1 MKTIEKA
8 TINFIGVLPNE
19 DDFSGYW
26 GLTTRS
32 IVIPFS
38 EKVSDSV
45 DKETKVLQALREG
58 TFEVQISDGDNGS
71 YIGDVLE
78 KDQIVSAAKKA
89 ASYQEFY
96 DTITDSLHEVG
107 YDAYVEEYGRDMDY
121 EDYDDEEDEDG
132 NEFLDENGVNGE
144 AFEELMYEGDS
155 TERSRIDFES
165 VG

>member
-1 MKTIEKA
+1 MKTAEKA
-8 TINFIGVLPNE
+8 TINFTGVLPNE
-19 DDFSGYW
+19 DDYSGYW

-38 EKVSDSV
+38 EKVSDSE

-58 TFEVQISDGDNGS
+58 TFEVQISEEDNGA

-89 ASYQEFY
+89 ATYQEFY
-96 DTITDSLHEVG
+96 DDITASLLEVG
-107 YDAYVEEYGRDMDY
+107 YDAYVEEFGGNILIWQNA
-121 EDYDDEEDEDG
+121 EFEG
-132 NEFLDENGVNGE
+132 NEYLDENGVNGE

-155 TERSRIDFES
+155 TERSRIDFET

>member
-1 MKTIEKA
+1 MKAIEKA

-19 DDFSGYW
+19 DDYSGYW

-38 EKVSDSV
+38 EKVSDSE
-45 DKETKVLQALREG
+45 DKEAKVLQALREG
-58 TFEVQISDGDNGS
+58 TFEVQISDEDNGA

-96 DTITDSLHEVG
+96 DDTTDRLHEVG
-107 YDAYVEEYGRDMDY
+107 YDAYVEEYGG
-121 EDYDDEEDEDG
+121 EIDYDDEDDD

-144 AFEELMYEGDS
+144 AFEELMYEGES
-155 TERSRIDFES
+155 TDRSRIDFEA

>member
-19 DDFSGYW
+19 DDFTGHW
-26 GLTTRS
+26 VLTTRS

-38 EKVSDSV
+38 EKVSDSE

-58 TFEVQISDGDNGS
+58 TFEVEIFDEDNGA
-71 YIGDVLE
+71 YIEDVLE
-78 KDQIVSAAKKA
+78 KDQIVSVAKKA

-96 DTITDSLHEVG
+96 DVIADSLHEVG
-107 YDAYVEEYGRDMDY
+107 YDAYVEEFGGGIDY
-121 EDYDDEEDEDG
+121 EDEDDD
-132 NEFLDENGVNGE
+132 NEYLDENGVNGE

-155 TERSRIDFES
+155 TERSRIDFET

>member
-8 TINFIGVLPNE
+8 TINFTGVLPNE
-19 DDFSGYW
+19 DDFTGHW
-26 GLTTRS
+26 VLTTRS

-38 EKVSDSV
+38 EKVSDSE

-58 TFEVQISDGDNGS
+58 TFEVEIFDEDNGA

-78 KDQIVSAAKKA
+78 KDQIISAAKKA
-89 ASYQEFY
+89 STYQEFY
-96 DTITDSLHEVG
+96 DDITDSLHEVG
-107 YDAYVEEYGRDMDY
+107 YDAYVEEYGGGI
-121 EDYDDEEDEDG
+121 DYDDEDEDEEG

-144 AFEELMYEGDS
+144 AFEELMHEGDS
-155 TERSRIDFES
+155 TERSKIDFET

>member
-1 MKTIEKA
+1 MKALEKA
-8 TINFIGVLPNE
+8 TINFTGVLPNE
-19 DDFSGYW
+19 DDFTGHW
-26 GLTTRS
+26 VLTTRS

-38 EKVSDSV
+38 EKVSDSA
-45 DKETKVLQALREG
+45 DQETKVLQALREG
-58 TFEVQISDGDNGS
+58 TFEVQISEEDNGA

-78 KDQIVSAAKKA
+78 KDQIISAAKKA

-96 DTITDSLHEVG
+96 DDITDSLHEVG
-107 YDAYVEEYGRDMDY
+107 YDAYVEEYGGGIDY
-121 EDYDDEEDEDG
+121 EDEDEDEDG

-155 TERSRIDFES
+155 TERSKIDFEA

>member
-1 MKTIEKA
+1 MKTVEKA
-8 TINFIGVLPNE
+8 TINFTGVLPNE
-19 DDFSGYW
+19 DDFTGHW
-26 GLTTRS
+26 VLTTRS

-38 EKVSDSV
+38 EKVSDSE

-58 TFEVQISDGDNGS
+58 TFEVEIFDEDNGA

-78 KDQIVSAAKKA
+78 KDQIISAAKKA
-89 ASYQEFY
+89 ATYQEFY
-96 DTITDSLHEVG
+96 DDISDSLHEVG
-107 YDAYVEEYGRDMDY
+107 YDAYVEEYGG
-121 EDYDDEEDEDG
+121 EIDYDDEDENEEG

-165 VG
+165 AG

>member
-1 MKTIEKA
+1 MKALEKA
-8 TINFIGVLPNE
+8 TINFTGVLPNE
-19 DDFSGYW
+19 DDFTGHW
-26 GLTTRS
+26 VLTTRS

-38 EKVSDSV
+38 EKVSDSE

-58 TFEVQISDGDNGS
+58 TFEVEIFDEDNGA

-78 KDQIVSAAKKA
+78 KDQIISAAKKA
-89 ASYQEFY
+89 ATYQEFY
-96 DTITDSLHEVG
+96 DDISDSLHEVG
-107 YDAYVEEYGRDMDY
+107 YDAYVEEYGG
-121 EDYDDEEDEDG
+121 EIDYDDEDEEG

-165 VG
+165 AG

>member
-1 MKTIEKA
+1 MKTAEKA
-8 TINFIGVLPNE
+8 TINFTGVLPNE
-19 DDFSGYW
+19 DDFTGHW
-26 GLTTRS
+26 VLTTRS

-38 EKVSDSV
+38 EKVSDSE

-58 TFEVQISDGDNGS
+58 TFEVEIFDEDNGA

-78 KDQIVSAAKKA
+78 KDQIISAAKKA
-89 ASYQEFY
+89 ATYQEFY
-96 DTITDSLHEVG
+96 DDITDSLHEVG
-107 YDAYVEEYGRDMDY
+107 YDAYVEEYGREM
-121 EDYDDEEDEDG
+121 DYDDEDEDD

-155 TERSRIDFES
+155 TERSKIDFEV

>member
-1 MKTIEKA
+1 MKTAEKA
-8 TINFIGVLPNE
+8 TINFTGVLPNE
-19 DDFSGYW
+19 DDFTGHW
-26 GLTTRS
+26 VLTTRS

-38 EKVSDSV
+38 EKVSDSE

-58 TFEVQISDGDNGS
+58 TFEVEIFDEDKGA

-89 ASYQEFY
+89 ATYQEFY
-96 DTITDSLHEVG
+96 DDINDRLHEVG
-107 YDAYVEEYGRDMDY
+107 YDAYVEEYGREM
-121 EDYDDEEDEDG
+121 DYDDEDEDD

-155 TERSRIDFES
+155 TERSKIDFEV

>member
-8 TINFIGVLPNE
+8 TINFTGVLPNE
-19 DDFSGYW
+19 DDFTGHW
-26 GLTTRS
+26 VLTTRS

-38 EKVSDSV
+38 EKVSDSE

-58 TFEVQISDGDNGS
+58 TFEVQIFDEDNGA

-78 KDQIVSAAKKA
+78 KDQIVAVSKKA

-96 DTITDSLHEVG
+96 DSIADRLHEVG
-107 YDAYVEEYGRDMDY
+107 YDAYVEEYGREMNY
-121 EDYDDEEDEDG
+121 EDEDDD
-132 NEFLDENGVNGE
+132 NEYLDENGVNGE

-155 TERSRIDFES
+155 TERSRIDFEE

>member
-1 MKTIEKA
+1 MKAIEKA
-8 TINFIGVLPNE
+8 TINFTGVLPNE

-38 EKVSDSV
+38 EKVSDSA
-45 DKETKVLQALREG
+45 DQETKVLQALREG
-58 TFEVQISDGDNGS
+58 TFEVQISEEDNGA

-78 KDQIVSAAKKA
+78 KDQIVAAAKKA
-89 ASYQEFY
+89 STYQEFY
-96 DTITDSLHEVG
+96 DDITDSLHEVG
-107 YDAYVEEYGRDMDY
+107 YDAYVEEFGGGI
-121 EDYDDEEDEDG
+121 DYDDEDEDEDG

-165 VG
+165 VD

>member
-8 TINFIGVLPNE
+8 TINFTGVLPNE
-19 DDFSGYW
+19 DDFTGHW
-26 GLTTRS
+26 VLTTRS

-38 EKVSDSV
+38 EKVSDSE

-58 TFEVQISDGDNGS
+58 TFEVEIFDEDNDA

-78 KDQIVSAAKKA
+78 KDQIVSTAKKA

-96 DTITDSLHEVG
+96 DVIADSLHEVG
-107 YDAYVEEYGRDMDY
+107 YDAYVEEYGREIDY
-121 EDYDDEEDEDG
+121 ENEDDD
-132 NEFLDENGVNGE
+132 NEFLDENGVNGD

-155 TERSRIDFES
+155 TERSRIDFEE